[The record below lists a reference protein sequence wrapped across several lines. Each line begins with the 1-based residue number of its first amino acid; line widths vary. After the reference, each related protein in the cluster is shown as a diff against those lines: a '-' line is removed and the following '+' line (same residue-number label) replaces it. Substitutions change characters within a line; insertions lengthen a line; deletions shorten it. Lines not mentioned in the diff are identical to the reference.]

1 MYNSIQMRAILIA
14 VVWTISAVSAVS
26 RVSGEDALKLK
37 MRTVRPQESDDV
49 LFNPGMG
56 LYLAGGGGLQ
66 YQPPADAWVFQI
78 ADIVYF
84 RPVWGDLEEEGPG
97 SGYEDYFQP
106 IFDFWVRKLGKRVAF
121 RVMCESMHSSR
132 EYATPQ
138 WVFEQGVPGVSH
150 TGLRGRPQV
159 DPVFWNDKYLELYC
173 QFVARLGKYLDGRGG
188 LEYIDIGGIGEWG
201 EMHLGLHIPGR
212 WTTSQLEETGF
223 TRQNY
228 IAAYRQVID
237 AHADAFPKT
246 RVFLN
251 VGDYAHINDYAALRG
266 MHFRQDGLTPS
277 GPSADVGN
285 RFYRPYAPRGVICNY
300 EFHSGLDSM
309 RRQNWDLKTTVDKGL
324 SDPLSYLNTN
334 ILGMSQWE
342 KASPDVKQLFLD
354 AAQDR
359 LSVRSDRGPSP
370 GATASLPR
378 SSQPFDSDTSVAQQR
393 SGSLL

>member
-138 WVFEQGVPGVSH
+138 WVF
-150 TGLRGRPQV
+150 
-159 DPVFWNDKYLELYC
+159 
-173 QFVARLGKYLDGRGG
+173 
-188 LEYIDIGGIGEWG
+188 
-201 EMHLGLHIPGR
+201 
-212 WTTSQLEETGF
+212 
-223 TRQNY
+223 
-228 IAAYRQVID
+228 
-237 AHADAFPKT
+237 
-246 RVFLN
+246 
-251 VGDYAHINDYAALRG
+251 
-266 MHFRQDGLTPS
+266 
-277 GPSADVGN
+277 
-285 RFYRPYAPRGVICNY
+285 
-300 EFHSGLDSM
+300 
-309 RRQNWDLKTTVDKGL
+309 
-324 SDPLSYLNTN
+324 
-334 ILGMSQWE
+334 
-342 KASPDVKQLFLD
+342 
-354 AAQDR
+354 
-359 LSVRSDRGPSP
+359 
-370 GATASLPR
+370 
-378 SSQPFDSDTSVAQQR
+378 
-393 SGSLL
+393 